1 MLIDFLCFCPSTNIY
16 KRTKKSFC
24 SSQEMQTI
32 IIVMEI
38 VLCCCCCC
46 PGQWDGARNSLEE
59 CQHLL
64 TEAMTSKSQAEGQV
78 AALQLQIA
86 SLKSD
91 KEEVRDHRKGHL
103 APQSV
108 CLSVYLYVSQS

>member
-1 MLIDFLCFCPSTNIY
+1 
-16 KRTKKSFC
+16 
-24 SSQEMQTI
+24 MQTI
-32 IIVMEI
+32 ITVMEI
-38 VLCCCCCC
+38 VLCCFC

-91 KEEVRDHRKGHL
+91 KEEVMGHRKGHL
-103 APQSV
+103 APQSLCLSVCVFV
-108 CLSVYLYVSQS
+108 CLSICLGAIHL